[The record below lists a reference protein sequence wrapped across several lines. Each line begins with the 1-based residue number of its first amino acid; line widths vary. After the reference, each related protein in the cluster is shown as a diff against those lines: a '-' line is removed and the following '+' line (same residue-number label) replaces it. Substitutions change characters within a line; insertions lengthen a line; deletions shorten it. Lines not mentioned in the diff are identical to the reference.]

1 MFGNKSSE
9 EQNGVVEK
17 LAHELGET
25 AHLTTIY
32 STPVERDGVTV
43 IAAFVVP
50 RDPDEPEGLDAAPLL
65 AFAHAHLA
73 AYKCPREIIFTDALP
88 RTANGKVRRRDLA
101 RHRLLKSESER

>member
-43 IAAFVVP
+43 IPVGQV
-50 RDPDEPEGLDAAPLL
+50 
-65 AFAHAHLA
+65 
-73 AYKCPREIIFTDALP
+73 AYGFGGGGGQQ
-88 RTANGKVRRRDLA
+88 NGQ
-101 RHRLLKSESER
+101 